1 MRQKLT
7 YVAITP
13 YTLLKSRTGGIIAR
27 ILAFGQR
34 VRFVDARMYAPSDA
48 MVDAYLATLESE
60 SLPQQVRETLYRYCD
75 ANLRPQNPLRI
86 SNRMMVLLFEGEDP
100 ITALEEDVVG
110 KLSFD
115 VRGDTIRG
123 TYGDAVF
130 QHGELSFFEPAI
142 LMPSNYEANAR
153 QLRVLSDFAVKDG
166 GILTHAVKYDDPRD
180 VETTLVIIKPDNFW
194 RRSSRP
200 GNMIDVFSREGLYIV
215 GAKVVKFSQQAAEEF
230 YRPLRAQF
238 VERLKGRLAE
248 KARQGLSQVFDFPIT
263 PEMAEKVADVLKEA
277 NAEHE
282 FRKITNYM
290 SGQDEAGAHL
300 PPEERGKCVALLYQ
314 GKNAIAKIRRRLG
327 ATNPEEAQEGTV
339 RSIFAYDLMKNGAH
353 ASDSRESAERE
364 RKVVGLWEEG
374 ETCSFK
380 ETIDRFLAEADRS

>member
-1 MRQKLT
+1 MKRKLT

-13 YTLLKSRTGGIIAR
+13 YTLLKSRTGGIIGR
-27 ILAFGQR
+27 ILAFAQR

-48 MVDAYLATLESE
+48 MVDAYLETLKAE
-60 SLPQQVRETLYRYCD
+60 SLSDPIRDTLYRYVD
-75 ANLRPQNPLRI
+75 ANLRPNNPLGI
-86 SNRMMVLLFEGEDP
+86 SNRIMVLLFEGEDP
-100 ITALEEDVVG
+100 ITTLLEDAVG
-110 KLSFD
+110 ELAFD

-130 QHGELSFFEPAI
+130 QHGKLRFFEPAVLI
-142 LMPSNYEANAR
+142 PTADEANAR
-153 QLRVLSDFAVKDG
+153 QLKVLSDFAMSDG
-166 GILTHAVKYDDPRD
+166 GILTRAVRYDDPKD

-215 GAKVVKFSQQAAEEF
+215 GARVLKFSQRAAEEF
-230 YRPLRAQF
+230 YRPLRRQF
-238 VERLKGRLAE
+238 VEKLKNRVAERARKGLAD
-248 KARQGLSQVFDFPIT
+248 VFEFPIT
-263 PEMAEKVADVLKEA
+263 RETADRVAEILKEA

-290 SGQDEAGAHL
+290 SGQDEAGAEL
-300 PPEERGKCVALLYQ
+300 PPEERGKCLALLYQ
-314 GKNAIAKIRRRLG
+314 GKHAISKIRRRLG
-327 ATNPEEAQEGTV
+327 ATNPKEAQEGTV

-353 ASDSRESAERE
+353 ASDSPENAERE

-374 ETCSFK
+374 ETCEFK
-380 ETIDRFLAEADRS
+380 EIIDRFLAEVSAP